1 MAKKK
6 AATLPPKLTEI
17 EQDLLSHIQDGYQLE
32 TDSLGGNPVLRRL
45 KDNEEIRPLSANRNT
60 IKAMER
66 RGLIS
71 PGKGRPAHYRVASQK
86 ESKLVQPLLETGS
99 VLASVASL
107 RNSSLSRVYNDAV
120 RDLKD
125 RVALVTGGSRGIG
138 AAVAIT
144 LAKAGADGVL
154 RHDLRKSV

>member
-6 AATLPPKLTEI
+6 AASALPKLTET
-17 EQDLLSHIQDGYQLE
+17 EQDLLSQIQGGYQLE

-71 PGKGRPAHYRVASQK
+71 PSKGRDLLSIVWRLK
-86 ESKLVQPLLETGS
+86 EK
-99 VLASVASL
+99 
-107 RNSSLSRVYNDAV
+107 
-120 RDLKD
+120 
-125 RVALVTGGSRGIG
+125 
-138 AAVAIT
+138 
-144 LAKAGADGVL
+144 
-154 RHDLRKSV
+154 